1 MVTMKVAQKQ
11 DVSISDGLPQALV
24 KSDIEAR
31 GHIVLCSMPFF
42 QAA

>member
-1 MVTMKVAQKQ
+1 MVTMKMDQKK

-31 GHIVLCSMPFF
+31 GNVVLRSMPFF